1 MEDSVKLTKEAK
13 NLGQYFTTSVVLKEK
28 MYSFILNS
36 PERIL
41 EPSVGRG
48 DLVSFVKQRIP
59 EVCFDMFEIDSRIK
73 MLDDVEQREVI
84 YGDFLLQKISKTYKT
99 IIGNPPYVRTKTGN
113 LYIDF
118 ISKCY
123 ELLSECG
130 GELVFLVPSD
140 FFKLTSASKLLKM
153 LMETGSFTHIFHP
166 NNERFFSGANIDVLV
181 FRYCKGLINE
191 KKVLYNDTTMFVC
204 NKDGLLTFNREEELS
219 NTFFE
224 DYFDIYVGIVSGKE
238 AVYKND
244 ELGNILVLNGKDKI
258 EKYIYIEN
266 FPSKDQA
273 INEYLIKFKQDLM
286 SRKIKK
292 FNEENWFE
300 WGAMRNVG
308 VVNEK
313 IGEDCIYIH
322 TLTRNAEVAFTGK
335 VRYFGGGLLMLVP
348 KKKYN
353 LELIT
358 SYINSSSF
366 KNNFMFS
373 GRFKIGHRQISNSKL
388 PAKYSYSV

>member
-1 MEDSVKLTKEAK
+1 MQDFVKLTKEAK
-13 NLGQYFTTSVVLKEK
+13 NLGQYFTTSAVLKEK

-48 DLVSFVKQRIP
+48 DLVSFVKQRMPGI
-59 EVCFDMFEIDSRIK
+59 CFDMFEIDSRIK
-73 MLDDVEQREVI
+73 MLKDVEKSDVI
-84 YGDFLLQKISKTYKT
+84 YGDFILQKISKTYRT

-118 ISKCY
+118 ISKCH
-123 ELLSECG
+123 ELLSERG

-140 FFKLTSASKLLKM
+140 FFKLTSASKLLKL
-153 LMETGSFTHIFHP
+153 LMKTGSFTHVFHP
-166 NNERFFSGANIDVLV
+166 NNERFFAGASIDVLV

-204 NKDGLLTFNREEELS
+204 NKEGLLTFSSEEELS
-219 NTFFE
+219 NTFFQ

-244 ELGNILVLNGKDKI
+244 ELGNILVLNGQNKI

-266 FPSKDQA
+266 FPSKDQG
-273 INEYLIKFKQDLM
+273 INEYLIKFKQDLV

-300 WGAMRNVG
+300 WGAMRNVS

-313 IGEDCIYIH
+313 AGEDCIYIH

-348 KKKYN
+348 KKKCN

-373 GRFKIGHRQISNSKL
+373 GRFKIGHRQISNSAL